1 MVMSVVTETERS
13 RVRSPA
19 VPQFPL
25 SGNNLGQVV
34 RTHAFV
40 AESVS
45 EKKLKLV
52 NIWQSYKQE
61 RDSLAHFLR
70 LLAVCWP
77 GLQSA

>member
-34 RTHAFV
+34 RTRAFV
-40 AESVS
+40 AKQI
-45 EKKLKLV
+45 KKGLLL
-52 NIWQSYKQE
+52 
-61 RDSLAHFLR
+61 SL
-70 LLAVCWP
+70 
-77 GLQSA
+77 